1 MNTSMHTLELD
12 PAVTWRL
19 VGTRRAVARRP
30 GRAAAAISQDTGAAR
45 EPAAEV
51 PRVMD
56 DRIPLDG
63 RDAVELGCFLATLAA
78 IGVLQGGLLALL
90 A

>member
-1 MNTSMHTLELD
+1 MNTSTHTLKLD
-12 PAVTWRL
+12 PAVAWRL
-19 VGTRRAVARRP
+19 VGTRRAIARRP
-30 GRAAAAISQDTGAAR
+30 GPAAAVVAQDPASAR

-56 DRIPLDG
+56 DRISLDG